1 MSSDLMTRSCMVR
14 PILNAMST
22 SVTTSTAHG
31 TSGIDASF
39 IAATR
44 SRLANTPILHFI
56 NGAWSAGERGE
67 TFTTSDPATGLPL
80 ATVAAG
86 HSEDVDRAAKA
97 ASAAFGKWSR
107 TKAKDRRKYLLRVA
121 ELIEKHGDELATI
134 ECLDAGQVLRIVR
147 AQIARAAENFSF
159 YAEWAEKA
167 MDGRT
172 FPVDHEWL
180 NYSLRV
186 PVGVCGIITP
196 WNAPLMLSTWRIAPA
211 LATGNTVIL
220 KPAEWSP
227 LTAWKLAEI
236 IAEADL
242 PPGVFNV
249 IHGFGEE
256 AGAPLVAH
264 PLVPLITL
272 TGETSTGTVVMKN
285 AADNIKRLSLELG
298 GKSPV
303 IVFDDAD
310 LDRALDA
317 VIFQIYSFNGERCT
331 ANSRALVQDSIFEE
345 FTARLAE
352 RAAAICVGD
361 PLQMET
367 EVGPLIHPE
376 HTERV
381 LDYIR
386 IGQEEGAQ
394 LLAGGFRV
402 GDDGNFVQPTLL
414 VGHNRM
420 RIAQEE
426 IFGPVLT
433 AIPFKDESEALALA
447 NDVRYGLASYIWT
460 RDVSRALR
468 MALELEAG
476 MTWINSQNVRHL
488 PTPFG
493 GTKFSGT
500 HREGG
505 DHAFEFYTELKHV
518 AVPLRD
524 QPIPKFGRLK

>member
-1 MSSDLMTRSCMVR
+1 MAS
-14 PILNAMST
+14 NST
-22 SVTTSTAHG
+22 HPTAHA
-31 TSGIDASF
+31 TGIDQAF
-39 IAATR
+39 IQATR
-44 SRLANTPILHFI
+44 RKLAETTIHHFI
-56 NGAWSAGERGE
+56 NGHWAPGQRGE
-67 TFTTSDPATGLPL
+67 TFTTADPTTNALL
-80 ATVAAG
+80 ATVSSG
-86 HSEDVDRAAKA
+86 HAEDVDRAATA
-97 ASAAFGKWSR
+97 AHTAFKKWSR
-107 TKAKDRRKYLLRVA
+107 TKAKERRKYLLRIA
-121 ELIEKHGDELATI
+121 DLIEKHGDELATI

-159 YAEWAEKA
+159 YADWAERA

-180 NYSLRV
+180 NYSVRV

-227 LTAWKLAEI
+227 LTAWKLAQIVE
-236 IAEADL
+236 EADL

-249 IHGFGEE
+249 VQGFGEE

-272 TGETSTGTVVMKN
+272 TGETSTGSIVMKN

-298 GKSPV
+298 GKSPA
-303 IVFDDAD
+303 IIFEDAD

-317 VIFQIYSFNGERCT
+317 VVFQIYSFNGERCT
-331 ANSRALVQDSIFEE
+331 ANSRALIQESIFDE
-345 FTARLAE
+345 FTDRIATRARAVK
-352 RAAAICVGD
+352 VGD
-361 PLQMET
+361 PLDPAT
-367 EVGPLIHPE
+367 EVGPLIHPD
-376 HTERV
+376 HMQRV
-381 LDYIR
+381 MEYIR
-386 IGQEEGAQ
+386 IGQGEGAR
-394 LLAGGFRV
+394 LLAGGSRA
-402 GDDGNFVQPTLL
+402 GTQGNYVEPTLL
-414 VGHNRM
+414 AGNNSM

-433 AIPFKDESEALALA
+433 AIPFKAESDALLMA

-460 RDVSRALR
+460 RDIARAHR
-468 MALELEAG
+468 MALDLEAG
-476 MTWINSQNVRHL
+476 MTWINSHNVRHL

-493 GTKFSGT
+493 GMKFSGT

-505 DHAFEFYTELKHV
+505 DHAFEFYTELKHI
-518 AVPLRD
+518 AVPLGD
-524 QPIPKFGRLK
+524 HPIPRFGAPK